1 MRLLLTMMFA
11 PTAEKTRCP
20 LGFWATASQLEGG
33 QTRIAHPAPAL
44 PAPQVGPGLGSYPYF
59 LYWHKRVGCKASAF
73 PTSATTP
80 LLESNILECLP
91 VIHKRLHT
99 CLVIPFR
106 PHLEPVRWT
115 LPSLHFRKTW
125 FREGERLARGH
136 TARMQQS
143 QDSNVCLNLQLM
155 PLLPRNPVTSLGTEV
170 GGWTPELPDQNPEG
184 GSQESVFWR
193 IAGDADAH

>member
-1 MRLLLTMMFA
+1 MLRQLKRRTAHWACGLQPLSWREDKQELPTLHQLCQPPRWDLGWA
-11 PTAEKTRCP
+11 PTFTFSTGTR
-20 LGFWATASQLEGG
+20 
-33 QTRIAHPAPAL
+33 
-44 PAPQVGPGLGSYPYF
+44 
-59 LYWHKRVGCKASAF
+59 RVGCKASAF
-73 PTSATTP
+73 PTSATVP
-80 LLESNILECLP
+80 LLESNILEHLP
-91 VIHKRLHT
+91 VIHKRLHK

-170 GGWTPELPDQNPEG
+170 EGWTPELPDQNPEG
-184 GSQESVFWR
+184 WSQKSVFWR
-193 IAGDADAH
+193 IAGDADVQ